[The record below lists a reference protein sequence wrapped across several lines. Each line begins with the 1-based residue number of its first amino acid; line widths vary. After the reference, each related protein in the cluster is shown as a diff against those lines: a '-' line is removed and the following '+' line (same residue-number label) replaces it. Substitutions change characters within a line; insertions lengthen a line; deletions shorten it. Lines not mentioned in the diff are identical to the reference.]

1 MVFLIQPR
9 VVPADVKF
17 LPSNMPL
24 KTAYI
29 TTVNVHLMCTYCE
42 VSVKKILADKTRKS
56 RYRYDNRAMRP
67 ICECPEN
74 CRPIYM

>member
-42 VSVKKILADKTRKS
+42 VSVKKILADKKNQCSSWAQNNSKLTLAS
-56 RYRYDNRAMRP
+56 GT
-67 ICECPEN
+67 C
-74 CRPIYM
+74 